1 MAVACARSAQ
11 RLRNATRGLSSRL
24 RGLLLRDAARGRT
37 GGVVCAR
44 RRGWPAS
51 LAASHRVAVPL
62 VLPGW
67 RLVPGWHGGIAAHQ
81 TRAALRRAAARAR
94 PPGRATL
101 LPLPRPRHKPLK
113 ERAVYQ
119 ALAMAAARTTFAT
132 TGVGGEAPPPPPAPT
147 VQPVAAEVPAAT
159 ALETERKRG
168 GREMEE
174 GRARRDR
181 DRIVEEEEEGAR
193 EAAPKVHTFVLAYTL
208 LIALTA
214 FGLAIAGGAT
224 NYWVSVR
231 PARAA
236 RRAAPA
242 GSHAQQTAS
251 CCVQPS
257 CHLAILLLS

>member
-1 MAVACARSAQ
+1 MICAAAACV
-11 RLRNATRGLSSRL
+11 G
-24 RGLLLRDAARGRT
+24 
-37 GGVVCAR
+37 
-44 RRGWPAS
+44 AS
-51 LAASHRVAVPL
+51 LAASHSVAVPL

-67 RLVPGWHGGIAAHQ
+67 RPLPGWHRRIAAHH
-81 TRAALRRAAARAR
+81 TRAALRTAAACAR
-94 PPGRATL
+94 PLGRATV
-101 LPLPRPRHKPLK
+101 LPLPRLRHKPLK

-132 TGVGGEAPPPPPAPT
+132 TGVGGEAPPPPPAPV

-174 GRARRDR
+174 GRSRRDR

-236 RRAAPA
+236 SRAAPA
-242 GSHAQQTAS
+242 GLRSSQNAS
-251 CCVQPS
+251 CCAGSMSQAQLAAS
-257 CHLAILLLS
+257 CIVLPCC